1 MYILADG
8 IVFTVGRPASR
19 RGASCGLRPP
29 PPGSTVAS
37 LPILS
42 STSSKRVSPQPPAF
56 VIHAQGCTARDPEDP
71 PIDPGLARMPAQRR
85 MPALDRDHVRRHRG
99 GRRNGLVPAG
109 NAAPAPCACPAAHP
123 SPRPVAP
130 TLPTARS
137 TGCAVPGS
145 APPVRGHAPARHPPG
160 RGRGRT
166 WRTGRAPC
174 AAPHRP
180 HRHPEALQP
189 LAGRFR
195 PAEQSAE
202 PRRQRTDGPA
212 RAAADTGLFVIETTH
227 PT

>member
-29 PPGSTVAS
+29 PPGSTVSS

-99 GRRNGLVPAG
+99 GGEMAWSRQETQRL
-109 NAAPAPCACPAAHP
+109 
-123 SPRPVAP
+123 R
-130 TLPTARS
+130 
-137 TGCAVPGS
+137 
-145 APPVRGHAPARHPPG
+145 HAPAQPRTHHPD
-160 RGRGRT
+160 
-166 WRTGRAPC
+166 
-174 AAPHRP
+174 
-180 HRHPEALQP
+180 L
-189 LAGRFR
+189 
-195 PAEQSAE
+195 
-202 PRRQRTDGPA
+202 
-212 RAAADTGLFVIETTH
+212 
-227 PT
+227 

>member
-1 MYILADG
+1 M
-8 IVFTVGRPASR
+8 RPA
-19 RGASCGLRPP
+19 PP
-29 PPGSTVAS
+29 LPPGSTVSS

-42 STSSKRVSPQPPAF
+42 STSSKRVSPSRQPSSSMRRAVLP
-56 VIHAQGCTARDPEDP
+56 VILRIRPSIRASRACPRSAACQPSTVITSGAT
-71 PIDPGLARMPAQRR
+71 
-85 MPALDRDHVRRHRG
+85 G

-145 APPVRGHAPARHPPG
+145 APPVRDHAPARHPPG

-202 PRRQRTDGPA
+202 PRQQRTDGPA
-212 RAAADTGLFVIETTH
+212 RAAADAGLFVIETTH